1 MIRYPTV
8 EKQNSMNVAL
18 PPELQRRLHESLD
31 RGEFANPDE
40 FFRQA
45 AELLLDVRHGDGSP
59 IPVDESW
66 KGCVETLINEGRAS
80 GEATDMTDR
89 DWQEIERR
97 GIALMRA
104 RKKA

>member
-1 MIRYPTV
+1 M

-18 PPELQRRLHESLD
+18 PPELERRVHESLD

-45 AELLLDVRHGDGSP
+45 AELLLEVRHGEGP
-59 IPVDESW
+59 PMPVDECW
-66 KGCVETLINEGRAS
+66 NGRVEALIKESQAS
-80 GEATDMTDR
+80 GDATEMTEH
-89 DWQEIERR
+89 DWQEVERQ
-97 GIALMRA
+97 GMALLRA

>member
-1 MIRYPTV
+1 V

-18 PPELQRRLHESLD
+18 PPELEKRVHESLD
-31 RGEFANPDE
+31 KGEFANPDE

-45 AELLLDVRHGDGSP
+45 AELLLEFRHGDGSP
-59 IPVDESW
+59 MPVDESW
-66 KGCVETLINEGRAS
+66 NGRVEALLKEAEAS
-80 GEATDMTDR
+80 GEATEMTER
-89 DWQEIERR
+89 DWQEVERQ